1 MNRTIFAIRGLLR
14 IFLGWIFLW
23 AFVDKFWG
31 LGFSTIKANA
41 WINGGSPTLGFLKYS
56 TKGPLAS
63 LFQSLAG
70 NGVVDWIFML
80 GLLGI
85 GLCLMLGVAIRFS
98 SWSAIVMLS
107 LMYLSALWPATN
119 PIVDEHIIY
128 ILVLIYLSIAEPGEF
143 IGIGKWWKTTALAR
157 RFPLFNNS

>member
-1 MNRTIFAIRGLLR
+1 MR

-23 AFVDKFWG
+23 AFVDKLWG

-70 NGVVDWIFML
+70 NGVVDWIFMI

-98 SWSAIVMLS
+98 SWSAIVMLV

-119 PIVDEHIIY
+119 PVIDEHIIY
-128 ILVLIYLSIAEPGEF
+128 ILVLIYLSVAEPGEF
-143 IGIGKWWKTTALAR
+143 IGIGKWWKTTSLAR